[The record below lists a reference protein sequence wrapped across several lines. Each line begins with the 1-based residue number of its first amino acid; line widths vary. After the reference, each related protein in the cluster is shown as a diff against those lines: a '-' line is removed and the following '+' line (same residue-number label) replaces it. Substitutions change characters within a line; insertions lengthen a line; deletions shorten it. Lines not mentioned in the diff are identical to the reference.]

1 MANSDGYLPVR
12 HTYAKS
18 GVHVMTIIGEC
29 DNLYQNGDTGY
40 KDRIICLKECLWG
53 VIVPKNR
60 TSPLKYA
67 YASFF
72 GCESLVYF
80 GKKIF
85 ENLKDCKKLF
95 HTFDGAAI

>member
-67 YASFF
+67 HASFF